1 MEENIDKL
9 KESEEKYK
17 SLVENMDTGIANVN
31 LRRKFTFVNEALCN
45 IIGYTKKEMIG
56 KSFSDFLYPKDK
68 KRILKIFLK
77 SLIRPKGEL
86 HLEFRMVH
94 KDGHI
99 IPAYST
105 VTSSKHNNKL
115 ISFNAIIID
124 ETEKKIA
131 EEKIKT
137 SEARYRSY
145 IEATKQLGWTTN
157 AKGLIIEDIPT
168 WRAYTGQSFEKIK
181 NWGWIKAIHPDDAKR
196 TAEVWKKAIKTK
208 SIYETEYRIRGKD
221 GKYKWFL
228 ARGIPVLK
236 ENGSISEWIGTCI
249 DISERTKIEEEIKNA
264 QEKWSSLTQNTNDI
278 IMIVDDKDIIQYIN
292 KTIPPYTPEK
302 TIGKSVYEYV
312 PREQQ
317 YIMMNSLRKVFKT
330 GNPDS
335 YEISSNI
342 PKIGTV
348 WFATKVVPIKHGG
361 RIDNVIMIST
371 DTTKQKNV
379 EEEIKTEKTRLE
391 SYIEGMSDGVVI
403 LTLKGGV
410 INVNKAY
417 SRMFGREKSEVIG
430 KSVFS
435 VGDLPKKEFLGA
447 ISMLKGILQKGSVE
461 NRELTLLNKE
471 KKEVPILFSATLI
484 KDRRG
489 KLESIFTTF
498 KDITERKKAEE
509 ELKERENRYRTL
521 VENLPQKVFL
531 KDRNSVYI
539 SCNDNYAKDL
549 KIKPDR
555 IAGKTD
561 FEFYPKELAKK
572 YRADDNRIMK
582 SGKTDDIEERYVQNG
597 KERWVHTIK
606 TPVMNEKGNVV
617 GILGI
622 FWDVTEQ
629 KKAQEEVA
637 TAWKY
642 SKNLIANI
650 PNSILV
656 FNDKLKC
663 TSANWMYYQTFKKN
677 IKHIE
682 GNDITHTLSSGMI
695 IKHRLDEKVK
705 EVLKT
710 GKTIE
715 LPKCQYNSEI
725 YNVKIVK
732 ITKKAEEEE
741 EEEERFVMV
750 IIDDVTEKVKAEEK
764 IKKARNELAD
774 KVAELE
780 RFSKVAVGRELKMV
794 ELKKRIKELER

>member
-1 MEENIDKL
+1 MFDSVCIIDSNARLLFANKAAEKLTGYKL
-9 KESEEKYK
+9 KEMENK
-17 SLVENMDTGIANVN
+17 SIFKILP
-31 LRRKFTFVNEALCN
+31 
-45 IIGYTKKEMIG
+45 KKHLSAYLKMIS
-56 KSFSDFLYPKDK
+56 KSMLDK
-68 KRILKIFLK
+68 K
-77 SLIRPKGEL
+77 
-86 HLEFRMVH
+86 VH
-94 KDGHI
+94 
-99 IPAYST
+99 Y
-105 VTSSKHNNKL
+105 
-115 ISFNAIIID
+115 F
-124 ETEKKIA
+124 ETEIINKSGKIIHVDT
-131 EEKIKT
+131 EGSMIKF
-137 SEARYRSY
+137 
-145 IEATKQLGWTTN
+145 
-157 AKGLIIEDIPT
+157 KG
-168 WRAYTGQSFEKIK
+168 
-181 NWGWIKAIHPDDAKR
+181 
-196 TAEVWKKAIKTK
+196 KKAIQIVTRD
-208 SIYETEYRIRGKD
+208 ITERKKAG
-221 GKYKWFL
+221 
-228 ARGIPVLK
+228 
-236 ENGSISEWIGTCI
+236 
-249 DISERTKIEEEIKNA
+249 EEIKSA
-264 QEKWSSLTQNTNDI
+264 QEKWSSLVQNTNDV
-278 IMIVDDKDIIQYIN
+278 IMIVDNKGKIQYIN
-292 KTIPPYTPEK
+292 KTIPPYTPKE
-302 TIGKSVYEYV
+302 TVGKSVYEYV

-317 YIMMNSLRKVFKT
+317 DIMRNSLRKVFKT

-348 WFATKVVPIKHGG
+348 WFATKVVPIKHDG

-447 ISMLKGILQKGSVE
+447 LSILKGIIQKGSIE

-509 ELKERENRYRTL
+509 E
-521 VENLPQKVFL
+521 
-531 KDRNSVYI
+531 
-539 SCNDNYAKDL
+539 
-549 KIKPDR
+549 
-555 IAGKTD
+555 
-561 FEFYPKELAKK
+561 
-572 YRADDNRIMK
+572 
-582 SGKTDDIEERYVQNG
+582 
-597 KERWVHTIK
+597 
-606 TPVMNEKGNVV
+606 
-617 GILGI
+617 
-622 FWDVTEQ
+622 
-629 KKAQEEVA
+629 VA

-642 SKNLIANI
+642 AENLIANM
-650 PNSILV
+650 PSSVLV
-656 FNDKLKC
+656 FDDKLKC
-663 TSANWMYYQTFKKN
+663 TSANWTYHQTFKKN

-682 GNDITHTLSSGMI
+682 SEDITHTLPSGMI
-695 IKHRLDEKVK
+695 TKYNLDKKVV
-705 EVLKT
+705 EVMKT

-732 ITKKAEEEE
+732 IAKKA

-750 IIDDVTEKVKAEEK
+750 IIDDVTEKVKAEEE
-764 IKKARNELAD
+764 IKKARDELVD

-794 ELKKRIKELER
+794 ELKKRIVELERHLGKG

>member
-9 KESEEKYK
+9 KESEEKYR
-17 SLVENMDTGIANVN
+17 SLVENMFDSVCIIDSNARLLFANKAAEKLTGYK
-31 LRRKFTFVNEALCN
+31 L
-45 IIGYTKKEMIG
+45 KEMEN
-56 KSFSDFLYPKDK
+56 KSIFKILPKKHLSAYLKMISKSMLDK
-68 KRILKIFLK
+68 K
-77 SLIRPKGEL
+77 
-86 HLEFRMVH
+86 VH
-94 KDGHI
+94 
-99 IPAYST
+99 Y
-105 VTSSKHNNKL
+105 
-115 ISFNAIIID
+115 F
-124 ETEKKIA
+124 ETEIINKSGKIIHVDT
-131 EEKIKT
+131 EGSMIKF
-137 SEARYRSY
+137 
-145 IEATKQLGWTTN
+145 
-157 AKGLIIEDIPT
+157 KG
-168 WRAYTGQSFEKIK
+168 
-181 NWGWIKAIHPDDAKR
+181 
-196 TAEVWKKAIKTK
+196 KKAIQIVTRD
-208 SIYETEYRIRGKD
+208 ITERKKAG
-221 GKYKWFL
+221 
-228 ARGIPVLK
+228 
-236 ENGSISEWIGTCI
+236 
-249 DISERTKIEEEIKNA
+249 EEIKSA
-264 QEKWSSLTQNTNDI
+264 QEKWSSLVQNTNDV
-278 IMIVDDKDIIQYIN
+278 IMIVDNKGKIQYIN
-292 KTIPPYTPEK
+292 KTIPPYTPKE
-302 TIGKSVYEYV
+302 TVGKSVYEYV

-317 YIMMNSLRKVFKT
+317 DIMRNSLRKVFKT

-348 WFATKVVPIKHGG
+348 WFATKVVPIKHDG

-509 ELKERENRYRTL
+509 E
-521 VENLPQKVFL
+521 
-531 KDRNSVYI
+531 
-539 SCNDNYAKDL
+539 
-549 KIKPDR
+549 
-555 IAGKTD
+555 
-561 FEFYPKELAKK
+561 
-572 YRADDNRIMK
+572 
-582 SGKTDDIEERYVQNG
+582 
-597 KERWVHTIK
+597 
-606 TPVMNEKGNVV
+606 
-617 GILGI
+617 
-622 FWDVTEQ
+622 
-629 KKAQEEVA
+629 VA

-642 SKNLIANI
+642 AENLIANM
-650 PNSILV
+650 PSSVLV
-656 FNDKLKC
+656 FDDKLKC
-663 TSANWMYYQTFKKN
+663 TSANWTYHQTFKKN

-682 GNDITHTLSSGMI
+682 SEDITHTLPSGMI
-695 IKHRLDEKVK
+695 TKYNLDKKVV
-705 EVLKT
+705 EVMKT

-732 ITKKAEEEE
+732 IAKKA

-750 IIDDVTEKVKAEEK
+750 IIDDVTEKVKAEEE
-764 IKKARNELAD
+764 IKKARDELVD

-794 ELKKRIKELER
+794 ELKKRIVELERHLGKG